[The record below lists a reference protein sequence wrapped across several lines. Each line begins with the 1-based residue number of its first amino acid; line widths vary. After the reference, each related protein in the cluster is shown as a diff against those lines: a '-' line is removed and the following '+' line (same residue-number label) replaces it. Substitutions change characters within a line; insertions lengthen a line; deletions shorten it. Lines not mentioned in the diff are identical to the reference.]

1 MKAIREAH
9 RRARGQLA
17 PAEPTARRQVTRER
31 LMDAA
36 VELFA
41 ERGVLGASVE
51 EICERAG
58 FTRGAFYSN
67 FESKDELCLDV
78 MRRKGEQHLAG
89 MQAAIDVLPQ
99 QPSSGAGTDALIR
112 HAVGVFLEAMPK
124 ASSEMVAMME
134 LRLHAMRTPELREGW
149 LTVHASISGS
159 VSTLL
164 DFALQRVGARLRM
177 PSDQVVEL
185 LGALY
190 ENTVGLSVLHG
201 EAQPSGLAGE
211 LIALLGALIEA
222 PDCGV
227 TEPAG

>member
-1 MKAIREAH
+1 MEGIREAH
-9 RRARGQLA
+9 RRARRDL
-17 PAEPTARRQVTRER
+17 PATGMSARRQATRER

-89 MQAAIDVLPQ
+89 MQTAIDVLPAE
-99 QPSSGAGTDALIR
+99 PSSGTGTDRLIR
-112 HAVGVFLEAMPK
+112 LAVGVFLEAMPK
-124 ASSEMVAMME
+124 AANEMVAMME

-149 LTVHASISGS
+149 LAVHQSMAQS
-159 VSTLL
+159 VSALL
-164 DFALQRVGARLRM
+164 DNALQRVGARLRM

-190 ENTVGLSVLHG
+190 ENTVGMSLLTG
-201 EAQPSGLAGE
+201 ETHPSGLADE
-211 LIALLGALIEA
+211 LIALLDALIES
-222 PDCGV
+222 
-227 TEPAG
+227 PACPAD